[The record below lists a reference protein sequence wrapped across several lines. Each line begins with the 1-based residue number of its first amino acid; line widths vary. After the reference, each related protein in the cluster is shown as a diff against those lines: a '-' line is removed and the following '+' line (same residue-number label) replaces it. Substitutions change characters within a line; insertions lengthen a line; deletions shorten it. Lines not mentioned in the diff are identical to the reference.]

1 MTEQDLEDYLDNLKK
16 TYKGDLTYLAAAL
29 GALDL
34 GKIYGWKVLRII
46 YSSVTYRKYQ
56 KILGF
61 EFKAVLPET
70 TDYSMRSAG
79 FKLVTDT
86 KKFWEVAKGH
96 FSIDSEIKT
105 LATTPT

>member
-1 MTEQDLEDYLDNLKK
+1 MTSEEIDEYIYNLK
-16 TYKGDLTYLAAAL
+16 TTFRGDLTDLAAAL

-34 GKIYGWKVLRII
+34 GRTYGWKVLRII

-56 KILGF
+56 KILGL
-61 EFKAVLPET
+61 EFKLVLPET

-79 FKLVTDT
+79 FKLVTDS

-96 FSIDSEIKT
+96 FSIDSKIKT
-105 LATTPT
+105 LAVTPA

>member
-1 MTEQDLEDYLDNLKK
+1 MTDKELDDYIYNLKI
-16 TYKGDLTYLAAAL
+16 TFRGDLTDLAAAL

-34 GKIYGWKVLRII
+34 GRTYGWKVLRII

-56 KILGF
+56 KILGL
-61 EFKAVLPET
+61 EFKLVLQET

-79 FKLVTDT
+79 FKLVTDS

-96 FSIDSEIKT
+96 FSIDSKIKT
-105 LATTPT
+105 LAVTPT